1 MVFNKDIPQP
11 NDQLSASQPTLLSNN
26 LDLDT
31 SFGVDHYAFSDATS
45 NNGKHREVTSPNI
58 AIPTTTVDPKIYGYE
73 KTTIL
78 GTMQFSRGI
87 NNAVPTPITAIN
99 STEAVADRVFLAGDT
114 KPILD
119 CTGMSRTIMT
129 IKIDSIEPDSPLISA
144 LYSATFSNGVLSPPK
159 PLSPITS
166 LRIEAAGNVLQ
177 ARNNTSNL
185 SHVYWT
191 IQFLRL
197 E

>member
-26 LDLDT
+26 QDLDT
-31 SFGVDHYAFSDATS
+31 SFGVDHYVFSDATS

-58 AIPTTTVDPKIYGYE
+58 AIPTTTVEPKIYGYE
-73 KTTIL
+73 KTANVGVL
-78 GTMQFSRGI
+78 QFSRGV
-87 NNAVPTPITAIN
+87 NDAVPTPLTTIN
-99 STEAVADRVFLAGDT
+99 SKAADSVYTAGQV
-114 KPILD
+114 KNILD
-119 CTGMSRTIMT
+119 CTGMTRTIMT
-129 IKIDSIEPDSPLISA
+129 IKIDSIAPDTVLISA
-144 LYSATFSNGVLSPPK
+144 LYSASFSNGVLSAPK
-159 PLSPITS
+159 ALSPLTR

-177 ARNNTSNL
+177 ARNTTVNL